1 MATATVAPV
10 PQIVAHRVEREQRG
24 LLGWLTTTD
33 HKRIG
38 ILYMVTT
45 WVFFVMG
52 GVEALLMRMQLST
65 ADNNV
70 LSPEVYNQLFTLHGT
85 TMIFLFVVPMM
96 AGLGNYLVPL
106 MIGARDV
113 AFPRLNALSYWL
125 FLAGGI
131 VFYSSIFWN
140 APDAGWIS
148 TVPLASGTYSPSGG
162 EDAWIYLIHLTGIA
176 SLIGA
181 INFYATIVNM
191 RAPGMTWSRVPLF
204 VWSILTYSLI
214 LIVALPVIAAAVTM
228 LLLDRHFGTHFF
240 DPTQGGSAL
249 LWQNLFW
256 FFGHPEVYV
265 MVLPGFGIVSEV
277 LPVFARKPIFGYRAI
292 AASTILIAFLGLLTW
307 IHHLYTTPTP
317 VVVLIFAMI
326 SSFLIAVPT
335 GVKIFNWLGTLWQ
348 GSIEFRTALLF
359 AVGTISLF
367 TIGGITGIFLA
378 MFPVDW
384 QLNDTYFVVA
394 HLHFVLIGGAV
405 FGIFAGVYY
414 WFPKITGRLLSEAL
428 GRWSF
433 GLMFVGTL
441 VTFLIQHSLGLDG
454 MPRRVYE
461 YDNVGHLQL
470 YNQISTVGSF
480 ILGAGVL
487 VTIINVARSLTRGVV
502 AGPDPWK
509 GNTLEW
515 FAPSPPPP
523 HNFDLV
529 PRVRSLEPMKDIR
542 REVER
547 RQSTPPA
554 AAPSPAPV
562 ATESQV
568 RA

>member
-1 MATATVAPV
+1 MAALARACDRGRERGPAERARQAAEPDRRRRGGGPLMATATVAPV

-204 VWSILTYSLI
+204 VW
-214 LIVALPVIAAAVTM
+214 
-228 LLLDRHFGTHFF
+228 
-240 DPTQGGSAL
+240 
-249 LWQNLFW
+249 
-256 FFGHPEVYV
+256 
-265 MVLPGFGIVSEV
+265 
-277 LPVFARKPIFGYRAI
+277 
-292 AASTILIAFLGLLTW
+292 
-307 IHHLYTTPTP
+307 
-317 VVVLIFAMI
+317 
-326 SSFLIAVPT
+326 
-335 GVKIFNWLGTLWQ
+335 
-348 GSIEFRTALLF
+348 
-359 AVGTISLF
+359 
-367 TIGGITGIFLA
+367 
-378 MFPVDW
+378 
-384 QLNDTYFVVA
+384 
-394 HLHFVLIGGAV
+394 
-405 FGIFAGVYY
+405 
-414 WFPKITGRLLSEAL
+414 
-428 GRWSF
+428 
-433 GLMFVGTL
+433 
-441 VTFLIQHSLGLDG
+441 
-454 MPRRVYE
+454 
-461 YDNVGHLQL
+461 
-470 YNQISTVGSF
+470 
-480 ILGAGVL
+480 
-487 VTIINVARSLTRGVV
+487 
-502 AGPDPWK
+502 
-509 GNTLEW
+509 
-515 FAPSPPPP
+515 
-523 HNFDLV
+523 
-529 PRVRSLEPMKDIR
+529 
-542 REVER
+542 
-547 RQSTPPA
+547 
-554 AAPSPAPV
+554 
-562 ATESQV
+562 
-568 RA
+568 